1 MRMSTRKIALSL
13 AAAAT
18 MAASVIA
25 TPSAHAVQGGTPV
38 SDDDALAKNV
48 VIVSGCTGTA
58 ISPHWVLAARHCFGD
73 GTTAKLVRT
82 GIEKT
87 GTKGSEE
94 VYHAPSGD
102 ISLVRMSTH
111 SSFNFDSYPELAT
124 EEPKPGQVGTF
135 YGWDNT
141 SHKRLPHSQAEV
153 QGMYQDGSYD
163 NGKMYTVHHKDGAY
177 SQPGD
182 SGGPFFINGK
192 LSGVASAI
200 SGDGVPLNLADISAQ
215 LDWIKQTMAK
225 NGDEPNLGNGAVNG
239 VEKLV
244 QNKNLPKP
252 DAGKGNPEESGAGKG
267 NPEENGAEKEGAEHN
282 KEKEQAPK
290 PAQAKPGKQQP
301 AKPAR
306 PNQGSPL
313 LSSSSL

>member
-1 MRMSTRKIALSL
+1 MRINKIALSFV
-13 AAAAT
+13 AAAT
-18 MAASVIA
+18 MAVSSIA
-25 TPSAHAVQGGTPV
+25 TPFAHAVQGGTPV
-38 SDDDALAKNV
+38 SDDDANAKNV

-87 GTKGSEE
+87 GSKGSEE

-102 ISLVRMSTH
+102 ISLVRMSPH
-111 SSFNFDSYPELAT
+111 SSFDFDSYPELAT

-141 SHKRLPHSQAEV
+141 KHERLPHSQAEV

-239 VEKLV
+239 MDKILQEKGL
-244 QNKNLPKP
+244 KP
-252 DAGKGNPEESGAGKG
+252 
-267 NPEENGAEKEGAEHN
+267 GAEKD
-282 KEKEQAPK
+282 KEDGQQTQEQAPNPEQPQPEQPEQPQPAQPEKQESK
-290 PAQAKPGKQQP
+290 PAQTKPGKQQP
-301 AKPAR
+301 EKPAR

>member
-1 MRMSTRKIALSL
+1 MSINKIALSL

-18 MAASVIA
+18 MAASVIV
-25 TPSAHAVQGGTPV
+25 TPFAHAVQGGTPV
-38 SDDDALAKNV
+38 SDDDANAKNV

-111 SSFNFDSYPELAT
+111 SSFDFDSYPELAT

-141 SHKRLPHSQAEV
+141 SHQRLPHSQAEV

-163 NGKMYTVHHKDGAY
+163 NGKMYTVQHKDGAY

-239 VEKLV
+239 VEKIL
-244 QNKNLPKP
+244 QEKGLKKP
-252 DAGKGNPEESGAGKG
+252 
-267 NPEENGAEKEGAEHN
+267 GAEKD
-282 KEKEQAPK
+282 KENGQQTQEQAPNPEQPQPQPAQPEKQEPK
-290 PAQAKPGKQQP
+290 PAQTKPGKQQP

>member
-1 MRMSTRKIALSL
+1 
-13 AAAAT
+13 
-18 MAASVIA
+18 MAVSSIA
-25 TPSAHAVQGGTPV
+25 TPFAHAVQGGTPV
-38 SDDDALAKNV
+38 SDDDANAKNV

-87 GTKGSEE
+87 GSKGSEE

-111 SSFNFDSYPELAT
+111 SSFDFDSYPELAT

-141 SHKRLPHSQAEV
+141 KHERLPHSQAEV

-252 DAGKGNPEESGAGKG
+252 DAGKGNPEENGAK
-267 NPEENGAEKEGAEHN
+267 EDSAEKEGAEHNDAEHN

-290 PAQAKPGKQQP
+290 PAQPKPGKQQP

>member
-1 MRMSTRKIALSL
+1 MSTKKIALSL

-18 MAASVIA
+18 MAASIITAPV
-25 TPSAHAVQGGTPV
+25 AHAVQGGTPV
-38 SDDDALAKNV
+38 SDDDANAKNV

-111 SSFNFDSYPELAT
+111 SSFDFDSYPELAT

-141 SHKRLPHSQAEV
+141 SHKRLPHSRAEV

-192 LSGVASAI
+192 LAGVASAI

-239 VEKLV
+239 LEKIL
-244 QNKNLPKP
+244 QEKGLQKP
-252 DAGKGNPEESGAGKG
+252 
-267 NPEENGAEKEGAEHN
+267 GAEKD
-282 KEKEQAPK
+282 KENGQQTQEQAANPEQPQPQPAQPEKQEPK
-290 PAQAKPGKQQP
+290 PAQPKPAQPKPGKQQP

>member
-1 MRMSTRKIALSL
+1 MSTKKIALSL

-18 MAASVIA
+18 MAVSSIA
-25 TPSAHAVQGGTPV
+25 TPFAHAVQGGTPV
-38 SDDDALAKNV
+38 SDDDANAKNV

-102 ISLVRMSTH
+102 ISLVRMSPH
-111 SSFNFDSYPELAT
+111 SSFDFDSYPELAT

-141 SHKRLPHSQAEV
+141 KHERLPYSQAEV

-239 VEKLV
+239 MDKILQEKGL
-244 QNKNLPKP
+244 KKP
-252 DAGKGNPEESGAGKG
+252 
-267 NPEENGAEKEGAEHN
+267 GAEKG
-282 KEKEQAPK
+282 KENGQQTQEQAPNPEQPQPQPAHPEKQEQK
-290 PAQAKPGKQQP
+290 PAQTKPGKQQP

>member
-1 MRMSTRKIALSL
+1 M
-13 AAAAT
+13 
-18 MAASVIA
+18 
-25 TPSAHAVQGGTPV
+25 
-38 SDDDALAKNV
+38 
-48 VIVSGCTGTA
+48 
-58 ISPHWVLAARHCFGD
+58 
-73 GTTAKLVRT
+73 
-82 GIEKT
+82 
-87 GTKGSEE
+87 
-94 VYHAPSGD
+94 
-102 ISLVRMSTH
+102 
-111 SSFNFDSYPELAT
+111 
-124 EEPKPGQVGTF
+124 
-135 YGWDNT
+135 
-141 SHKRLPHSQAEV
+141 
-153 QGMYQDGSYD
+153 
-163 NGKMYTVHHKDGAY
+163 
-177 SQPGD
+177 
-182 SGGPFFINGK
+182 
-192 LSGVASAI
+192 ASAI

-244 QNKNLPKP
+244 QNKNLPKL

-267 NPEENGAEKEGAEHN
+267 NPEESGAGKEGAEHN

>member
-1 MRMSTRKIALSL
+1 
-13 AAAAT
+13 
-18 MAASVIA
+18 
-25 TPSAHAVQGGTPV
+25 
-38 SDDDALAKNV
+38 
-48 VIVSGCTGTA
+48 
-58 ISPHWVLAARHCFGD
+58 
-73 GTTAKLVRT
+73 
-82 GIEKT
+82 
-87 GTKGSEE
+87 
-94 VYHAPSGD
+94 
-102 ISLVRMSTH
+102 
-111 SSFNFDSYPELAT
+111 
-124 EEPKPGQVGTF
+124 
-135 YGWDNT
+135 
-141 SHKRLPHSQAEV
+141 
-153 QGMYQDGSYD
+153 MYQDGSYD

-239 VEKLV
+239 MDKILQEKGL
-244 QNKNLPKP
+244 KKP
-252 DAGKGNPEESGAGKG
+252 
-267 NPEENGAEKEGAEHN
+267 GAEKD
-282 KEKEQAPK
+282 KEDGQQTQEQAPNPEQTQSEQTQPK
-290 PAQAKPGKQQP
+290 PAQPEKQESKPAQTKPGKQQP

>member
-1 MRMSTRKIALSL
+1 MSTKKIALSL
-13 AAAAT
+13 TAAAT
-18 MAASVIA
+18 MAASIITAPV
-25 TPSAHAVQGGTPV
+25 AHAVQGGTPV
-38 SDDDALAKNV
+38 SDDDANAKNV

-111 SSFNFDSYPELAT
+111 SSFDFDSYPELAT

-153 QGMYQDGSYD
+153 QGIYQDGSYD

-200 SGDGVPLNLADISAQ
+200 SSDGVPLNLADISAQ

-239 VEKLV
+239 MDKILQEKGL
-244 QNKNLPKP
+244 QKP
-252 DAGKGNPEESGAGKG
+252 
-267 NPEENGAEKEGAEHN
+267 GAEKD
-282 KEKEQAPK
+282 KENGQQTQEQAANPEQPQPQQPQPQPESQEPK
-290 PAQAKPGKQQP
+290 PAQTKPGKQQP

-306 PNQGSPL
+306 PNQGGPL